1 MPPCDRADQ
10 KESID
15 GLLGPNSTWTIVVGH
30 GLDPA
35 MAGQSAKFKFYNT
48 PYTLNR
54 ALTEK
59 KEVVE
64 ATISAS
70 TSMNAVHRGLTVMLT
85 RPALGR

>member
-1 MPPCDRADQ
+1 
-10 KESID
+10 
-15 GLLGPNSTWTIVVGH
+15 
-30 GLDPA
+30 

-48 PYTLNR
+48 PYRLNR

-70 TSMNAVHRGLTVMLT
+70 TLMNAVHRGLTVMLT